1 MHKIKKIGIVGQ
13 GFVGGSI
20 NEFFKSKT
28 ETYTY
33 DLNGN
38 CNCDSLEELVEKSDL
53 IFVCLPTP
61 MQRDGSCDLSI
72 VKNCINDI
80 FKIDKHSIAVIKS
93 TVEPG
98 TVEKLINQHGNQIIF
113 NPEFLTEA
121 NAVDDFNNQD
131 RIILGGFGESLLN
144 VEIFFKEFFPKS
156 KVVTCSP
163 NEAEMVKYITNTFLA
178 TKVAYANEIYDICTS
193 LNIDYNQLIEIFI
206 LDKRLGFS
214 HWSVPGPDGKRGF
227 GGSCFPKD
235 ISALISFASK
245 SNIKSPLLQSVW
257 DRNKKIDRPSKD
269 WELLLGRAV
278 SKNEDS

>member
-13 GFVGGSI
+13 GFVGGSV
-20 NEFFKSKT
+20 NEFFKNRT
-28 ETYTY
+28 ETFTY

-38 CNCDSLEELVEKSDL
+38 CNCDSLEELVKKSDL

-80 FKIDKHSIAVIKS
+80 FKINKHSIAVIKS

-98 TVEKLINQHGNQIIF
+98 TVEKLITQHGNRIIF

-121 NAVDDFNNQD
+121 NAIDDFKNQD
-131 RIILGGFGESLLN
+131 RIILGGFGQSIIDVES
-144 VEIFFKEFFPKS
+144 FFKEFFPKS
-156 KVVTCSP
+156 RVVTCSP
-163 NEAEMVKYITNTFLA
+163 SEAEMVKYITNTFLA
-178 TKVAYANEIYDICTS
+178 TKVSYANEIYDICTK
-193 LNIDYNQLIEIFI
+193 LNIDYNQLIEIFT

-235 ISALISFASK
+235 ISALISFAS
-245 SNIKSPLLQSVW
+245 NNDIKSPLLKSVW
-257 DRNKKIDRPSKD
+257 ERNKKIDRPSRD

>member
-1 MHKIKKIGIVGQ
+1 MHKIKKIGIIGQ

-20 NEFFKSKT
+20 NEFFKSRTK
-28 ETYTY
+28 TYTY

-38 CNCDSLEELVEKSDL
+38 CNCDSLDELVQKSDL

-80 FKIDKHSIAVIKS
+80 FNIDKHSITIIKS

-98 TVEKLINQHGNQIIF
+98 TVEKLIAEHGNRIIF

-121 NAVDDFNNQD
+121 NAIDDFKNQD
-131 RIILGGFGESLLN
+131 RIILGGFGKPLVN
-144 VEIFFKEFFPKS
+144 VESFFKEFFPKS
-156 KVVTCSP
+156 SVVTCSP

-178 TKVAYANEIYDICTS
+178 TKVSYANEIYDICAQ
-193 LNIDYNQLIEIFI
+193 LNIDYNQLIEIFT

-235 ISALISFASK
+235 ISALISFANNN
-245 SNIKSPLLQSVW
+245 NIKSPLLKSVW
-257 DRNKKIDRPSKD
+257 ERNKKIDRPSRD

-278 SKNEDS
+278 SKDEDS